1 MKAGIDFFPLDVHL
15 DDKWKLIEA
24 EFGLKGFAVVV
35 KLHQKIYGERGY
47 YGEWDEDVAL
57 LFSRTCGPEGGS
69 AVSEI
74 INSAIKRGIF
84 DRNMYEKYSILTST
98 GIQKRY
104 FDAVKRR
111 KEITVTSEYL
121 LFDVTHLLKD
131 VNIIW
136 KNVSTNCENV
146 YISQQSK
153 VEKSKVEKS
162 IKVSKSQQDKTE
174 GATSRGTHIVF
185 KKPTIEEI
193 MEYCAERK
201 NNVDPQR
208 FYDFYESK
216 GWVVGR
222 SPMKDWKAAV
232 RTWERNGY
240 GGKASN
246 SCGTAKRDYDATKY
260 SQYDKED

>member
-47 YGEWDEDVAL
+47 YGEWNDDVAL
-57 LFSRTCGPEGGS
+57 LFAQTCGLTGGS

-84 DRNMYEKYSILTST
+84 DSNMYDKYGILTST

-121 LFDVTHLLKD
+121 LFGVTHLLKD

-136 KNVSTNCENV
+136 KNVNINCENV

-153 VEKSKVEKS
+153 VEESKVKKSKEENTARMRTREKDYPTLEEVES
-162 IKVSKSQQDKTE
+162 YVAFRNSPVD
-174 GATSRGTHIVF
+174 A
-185 KKPTIEEI
+185 KK
-193 MEYCAERK
+193 
-201 NNVDPQR
+201 
-208 FYDFYESK
+208 FYETYANATPPWTDK
-216 GWVVGR
+216 RGVPIR
-222 SPMKDWKAAV
+222 DWHKVLIA
-232 RTWERNGY
+232 WE
-240 GGKASN
+240 
-246 SCGTAKRDYDATKY
+246 
-260 SQYDKED
+260 SQYSTMYVGDGKEEQKGLPLGSVSEVL